1 VNEENNATVSSTLI
15 SGLLSRLLT
24 TWLCTPHVCVDWSNA
39 KNRWA
44 NEAPMTCEEALVEAA
59 EETHRRNPDGK
70 AFIYRNL
77 VSQQHQT
84 HTHFVMCFAI
94 GHIDNLC

>member
-1 VNEENNATVSSTLI
+1 MSSTLI

-24 TWLCTPHVCVDWSNA
+24 TWMCTPHVCVDWSNA

-84 HTHFVMCFAI
+84 RTHFVMWFAI
-94 GHIDNLC
+94 GRIGSIY